1 MKCPECKAW
10 TVVLA
15 TRKEYRRR
23 ECANGHRF
31 WTVELPDVHDAIR
44 LEVISKAKTKKRK
57 P

>member
-31 WTVELPDVHDAIR
+31 WTVEVPNAHEDVR
-44 LEVISKAKTKKRK
+44 REMMSKAKVKKSQ

>member
-10 TVVLA
+10 TLVLE

-31 WTVELPDVHDAIR
+31 WTVELPNAYEDVR
-44 LEVISKAKTKKRK
+44 REMMSKAKTKKSQ